1 VAEII
6 ARLGR
11 TTERPERLALLRP
24 NGTVSNWFAHDETRE
39 EIAAALAAAG
49 LVLRDDDTVE
59 LATDRQQLQP

>member
-6 ARLGR
+6 GRLGR
-11 TTERPERLALLRP
+11 TKERPERLALLRP
-24 NGTVSNWFAHDETRE
+24 DGTVSNWFAHDETRE

>member
-11 TTERPERLALLRP
+11 TTERPERH
-24 NGTVSNWFAHDETRE
+24 GTVSNWFAHDETRA
-39 EIAAALAAAG
+39 EIAAALAAAV

-59 LATDRQQLQP
+59 LATDRQQVQP